1 MHRDEVARLRAVRA
15 AHLLLDDNLQ
25 LLLGLAGGGGAA
37 GAGAGKRT
45 DAHHT
50 CKNGSDLHFP
60 VARASANGGAACK
73 DSGEEEEGD
82 VSCGTSKTE
91 KTGLL
96 TGSPHNAKKSC
107 SEASCGHESKLSPCL
122 LHTQDKTTQQQH
134 RRALL
139 WPRQPLQTVQDMSA
153 TERLSNDAILGL
165 DLDADFALDPTT
177 SAIVQPNPAA
187 TAATSTTAAA
197 KRRSDKLTADIL
209 LSGRG
214 IPKLL
219 DTFRKFKFAK
229 RPKSDVLSTRKGLH
243 HSNTTRYGDDHHYK
257 NLQRILATYQAFGH
271 TLSPHLKFDRFI
283 ANLARGVDDAYTKA
297 WIRDQ
302 VREEMRAKME
312 RQTAIEAGTE
322 AAKPAA
328 AAADARNE
336 IQGENGNGDVEEE
349 EEEEEQWPEL
359 FGGETQHST
368 SAADANDSSIDI
380 SQIRQTPMFST
391 FLRTSSQ
398 PVPSEEDLDMEMET
412 GGTTA
417 VSAGGRAGISA
428 GDMDA
433 FDALD
438 AAETGLED
446 LLRDN
451 DDDNDAEND
460 SAPPPG
466 QFSQYLAQ
474 DLSSQPEDPSNHPSQ
489 PQTQTQ
495 APVPSSTTSLF
506 SDDDFSDNDDDDAA
520 LRL

>member
-1 MHRDEVARLRAVRA
+1 
-15 AHLLLDDNLQ
+15 
-25 LLLGLAGGGGAA
+25 
-37 GAGAGKRT
+37 
-45 DAHHT
+45 
-50 CKNGSDLHFP
+50 
-60 VARASANGGAACK
+60 
-73 DSGEEEEGD
+73 
-82 VSCGTSKTE
+82 
-91 KTGLL
+91 
-96 TGSPHNAKKSC
+96 
-107 SEASCGHESKLSPCL
+107 
-122 LHTQDKTTQQQH
+122 
-134 RRALL
+134 
-139 WPRQPLQTVQDMSA
+139 MSA

-229 RPKSDVLSTRKGLH
+229 RPKSEVLSTRKGLH

-312 RQTAIEAGTE
+312 RQT
-322 AAKPAA
+322 
-328 AAADARNE
+328 
-336 IQGENGNGDVEEE
+336 
-349 EEEEEQWPEL
+349 
-359 FGGETQHST
+359 
-368 SAADANDSSIDI
+368 
-380 SQIRQTPMFST
+380 PMFST

-417 VSAGGRAGISA
+417 VSAGDRAGISA

-506 SDDDFSDNDDDDAA
+506 SDDDFSDNDDDAA